1 MPSMPKPD
9 PDLLQR
15 MEGLLAALPARKR
28 LMFGTAAWFADSNAQ
43 MFAGVWGDRVNV
55 RVGKDAVSELVDSG
69 GADPFEPMPGRPMK
83 EYVLLDAASVSDD
96 AGLRSWIERG
106 LEFAESLP
114 PKRKRR

>member
-28 LMFGTAAWFADSNAQ
+28 LMFGTAAWFADCNAQ

-69 GADPFEPMPGRPMK
+69 GADPFEPRPGRPMK
-83 EYVLLDAASVSDD
+83 EYVLLDAASVRDD
-96 AGLRSWIERG
+96 ASLRSWIERG
-106 LEFAESLP
+106 LEFAEGLP

>member
-43 MFAGVWGDRVNV
+43 MFAGVWGDRVNM
-55 RVGKDAVSELVDSG
+55 RVGKNAVTELVDSG
-69 GADPFEPMPGRPMK
+69 GADPIETGPRRPV
-83 EYVLLDAASVSDD
+83 EGDRPPPPPSVSDD